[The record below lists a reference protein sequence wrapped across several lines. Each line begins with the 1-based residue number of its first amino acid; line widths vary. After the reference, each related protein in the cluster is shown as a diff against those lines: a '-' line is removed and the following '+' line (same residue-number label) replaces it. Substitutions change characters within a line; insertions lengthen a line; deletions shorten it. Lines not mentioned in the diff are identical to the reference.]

1 MYTRTPSLADSHLPL
16 SNLTFH
22 VLLALADRAAHGYAI
37 GKEIEERSRGK
48 LKPTTGALYQALRRL
63 EMGGLLASTDA
74 PEGASSDQRRK
85 YFRLTA
91 LGCGVL
97 QLEAA
102 RLEELVAVARAK
114 TPAAERS

>member
-1 MYTRTPSLADSHLPL
+1 MHANGPSPADSHLPL

-22 VLLALADRAAHGYAI
+22 VLLALVDRAAHGYAL

-63 EMGGLLASTDA
+63 ETNGLLASTDA
-74 PEGASSDQRRK
+74 PPGASSDQRRK
-85 YFRLTA
+85 YFRLTS
-91 LGCGVL
+91 LGRTVL

-102 RLEELVAVARAK
+102 RLEELVAAARAK
-114 TPAAERS
+114 ALAAERS